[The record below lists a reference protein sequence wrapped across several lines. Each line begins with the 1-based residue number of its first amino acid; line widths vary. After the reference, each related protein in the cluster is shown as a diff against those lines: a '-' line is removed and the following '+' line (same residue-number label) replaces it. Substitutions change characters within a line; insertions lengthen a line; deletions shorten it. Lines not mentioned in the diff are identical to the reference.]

1 MLFEILEV
9 LPTFYKSRN
18 VDFTFLL
25 YNCAVNKNMFTY
37 REIKN
42 EVNKMKKIM
51 AGILLFGML
60 MATLT
65 ACSGADFDTGKSINA
80 ITREEGSGTRGAF
93 IELFGL
99 EEKQADGKKKDLIS
113 KNIGVESN
121 TNTILTTVQNDVY
134 AIGYVSMG
142 SLNDNVKALQIDGV
156 DATTANVKN
165 GTYKISR
172 PFNIAT
178 KGAATGLSKDF
189 IDFIMSKEGQ
199 EVAGKSYISINE
211 KASAYSGNKP
221 SGTITVGGS
230 SSVSPLMEKLIERYK
245 EINPNATVQLQISDS
260 SIGMTKTIEGA
271 YDIGMS
277 SRELK
282 DSEKAELEE
291 TQIALDGIAVI
302 VNKKNTATNLK
313 KDDVKKIY
321 LSEMKV
327 WNEIIK

>member
-1 MLFEILEV
+1 
-9 LPTFYKSRN
+9 
-18 VDFTFLL
+18 
-25 YNCAVNKNMFTY
+25 
-37 REIKN
+37 
-42 EVNKMKKIM
+42 MKKVVT
-51 AGILLFGML
+51 GILLFGML
-60 MATLT
+60 MTALT
-65 ACSGADFDTGKSINA
+65 GCGNNADFDTGKAINA

-99 EEKQADGKKKDLIS
+99 EEKQADGTKKDLIS
-113 KNIGVESN
+113 KDIGVESN
-121 TNTILTTVQNDVY
+121 TNTILSTVQNDVY

-178 KGAATGLSKDF
+178 KGEAVGLSKDF

-199 EVAGKSYISINE
+199 EVVGKSYISIDEN
-211 KASAYSGNKP
+211 AVSYAGNKP

-271 YDIGMS
+271 YDIGMA

-282 DSEKAELEE
+282 DSEKAELKDAK
-291 TQIALDGIAVI
+291 IALDGIAVI
-302 VNKKNTATNLK
+302 VNKTNTAINLS

-321 LSEMKV
+321 LSETEV
-327 WNEIIK
+327 WNDIIK

>member
-1 MLFEILEV
+1 
-9 LPTFYKSRN
+9 
-18 VDFTFLL
+18 
-25 YNCAVNKNMFTY
+25 
-37 REIKN
+37 
-42 EVNKMKKIM
+42 MKK
-51 AGILLFGML
+51 AVTGILLIGML
-60 MATLT
+60 MTALT
-65 ACSGADFDTGKSINA
+65 GCGSKSEFDTGKAINA

-99 EEKQADGKKKDLIS
+99 EEKQDDGSKKDMIS
-113 KNIGVESN
+113 KDIGVESN

-134 AIGYVSMG
+134 GIGYVSMG
-142 SLNDNVKALQIDGV
+142 SLNDNVKAVQIDGV

-165 GTYKISR
+165 GTYKVSR

-178 KGAATGLSKDF
+178 KGEATGLAKDF

-199 EVAGKSYISINE
+199 EVVGKKYITIDE
-211 KASAYSGNKP
+211 SAAPYAGNKP

-230 SSVSPLMEKLIERYK
+230 SSVSPLMEDLITRYK

-271 YDIGMS
+271 YDIGMA

-282 DSEKAELEE
+282 DSEKSELKDA
-291 TQIALDGIAVI
+291 QIALDGIAVI
-302 VNKKNTATNLK
+302 VNKKNTAANFS

-321 LSEMKV
+321 LGEAEV
-327 WNEIIK
+327 WNEIIKQ

>member
-1 MLFEILEV
+1 
-9 LPTFYKSRN
+9 
-18 VDFTFLL
+18 
-25 YNCAVNKNMFTY
+25 
-37 REIKN
+37 
-42 EVNKMKKIM
+42 MKKVL
-51 AGILLFGML
+51 AGILLFGVL
-60 MATLT
+60 MTALT
-65 ACSGADFDTGKSINA
+65 GCSENADKSADKNAGFDTGKAVGA

-99 EEKQADGKKKDLIS
+99 EEKQDDGSKKDMIS
-113 KNIGVESN
+113 KDIGVESN
-121 TNTILTTVQNDVY
+121 TNTILTTIQNDVY
-134 AIGYVSMG
+134 GIGYVSMG
-142 SLNDNVKALQIDGV
+142 SLNDNVKAVQIDGV

-178 KGAATGLSKDF
+178 KGEAAGLSKDF

-199 EVAGKSYISINE
+199 EVVGKSYISIDEN
-211 KASAYSGNKP
+211 ATPYVGNKP

-271 YDIGMS
+271 YDIGMA

-282 DSEKAELEE
+282 DSEKAELKDA
-291 TQIALDGIAVI
+291 QIALDGIAVI
-302 VNKKNTATNLK
+302 VNKKNTATNFS

-321 LSEMKV
+321 LGEAEV